1 MRRNI
6 VAGNWKM
13 NLNHPDS
20 TRLIDEINSS
30 EIHSDTELIVAPPSI
45 YLSSFNKKQHHFSLS
60 AQNIHFEENGAFT
73 GEISAEML
81 SSLNINYAIV
91 GHSER
96 RSLFHETDEIIFK
109 KVESLLKYK
118 VTPIFCCGELK
129 EEREEGRAF
138 EVVSNQLNNLLS
150 HLNEDQIKKVI
161 IAYEPVWAIGT
172 GLTASPEDAQKM
184 HQHIRGSIADQFSI
198 ETAEN
203 ISILYGGSCKP
214 ENAKDIFSQ
223 DDIDGGLIG
232 GASLDCKSFLSIAN
246 SFS

>member
-20 TRLIDEINSS
+20 TRLIDEINTS

-96 RSLFHETDEIIFK
+96 RSLFQETDEIIFE
-109 KVESLLKYK
+109 KVKSLLKYE

-138 EVVSNQLNNLLS
+138 EVVSNQLNYLLTD
-150 HLNEDQIKKVI
+150 LNEDQFGKII

-232 GASLDCKSFLSIAN
+232 GASLNCKSFLSIAN

>member
-20 TRLIDEINSS
+20 TRLIDEINTS

-129 EEREEGRAF
+129 EDREEGRAF
-138 EVVSNQLNNLLS
+138 EVVSNQLNNLLT

>member
-13 NLNHPDS
+13 NLNYPDS
-20 TRLIDEINSS
+20 TRLIDEINTS
-30 EIHSDTELIVAPPSI
+30 EIHSNTELIVAPPSI

-138 EVVSNQLNNLLS
+138 EVVSNQLNNLLT

-184 HQHIRGSIADQFSI
+184 HKHIRGSIADQFSI

>member
-20 TRLIDEINSS
+20 TRLIDEINTS

-129 EEREEGRAF
+129 EEREEGKAF
-138 EVVSNQLNNLLS
+138 EVVSNQLNNLLT

>member
-1 MRRNI
+1 MRRKI

-20 TRLIDEINSS
+20 TRLIDEINTS
-30 EIHSDTELIVAPPSI
+30 EIHSDTELIVAPPSV

-138 EVVSNQLNNLLS
+138 EVVSNQLNNLLT

-184 HQHIRGSIADQFSI
+184 HQHIRGSIADKFSI

>member
-138 EVVSNQLNNLLS
+138 EVVSNQLNNLLT

>member
-13 NLNHPDS
+13 NLNYPDS
-20 TRLIDEINSS
+20 TRLIDEINTN
-30 EIHSDTELIVAPPSI
+30 EINSDAELIVAPPSI
-45 YLSSFNKKQHHFSLS
+45 YLSSLNKKQHHFSLS

-96 RSLFHETDEIIFK
+96 RSMFHETDEIIFK
-109 KVESLLKYK
+109 KVKSLLKYN
-118 VTPIFCCGELK
+118 VSPIFCCGELK

-138 EVVSNQLNNLLS
+138 EVVSNQLNYLLS
-150 HLNEDQIKKVI
+150 DLKEDQIRKII

-184 HQHIRGSIADQFSI
+184 HKHIRVSLADQFSLK
-198 ETAEN
+198 TAEN
-203 ISILYGGSCKP
+203 ITILYGGSCKP

-232 GASLDCKSFLSIAN
+232 GASLDCNSFLSIAN

>member
-13 NLNHPDS
+13 NLNLSDS
-20 TRLIDEINSS
+20 TRLIDEINTK
-30 EIHSDTELIVAPPSI
+30 EIHPDVELIVAPPSI
-45 YLSSFNKKQHHFSLS
+45 YLSSLHKKQHHFSLS

-96 RSLFHETDEIIFK
+96 RSMFHETDEIIFK
-109 KVESLLKYK
+109 KVKSLLKYNIS
-118 VTPIFCCGELK
+118 PIFCCGESK

-138 EVVSNQLNNLLS
+138 EVVSNQLNYLLS
-150 HLNEDQIKKVI
+150 DLNEDQIRKII

-184 HQHIRGSIADQFSI
+184 HKHIRESLADQFSLN
-198 ETAEN
+198 TAEN
-203 ISILYGGSCKP
+203 IAILYGGSCKP
-214 ENAKDIFSQ
+214 KNAKDIFSQ

-232 GASLDCKSFLSIAN
+232 GASLDCNSFLSIAN

>member
-13 NLNHPDS
+13 NLNYPDS
-20 TRLIDEINSS
+20 TRLIDEINTK
-30 EIHSDTELIVAPPSI
+30 EIHPDVELIVAPPSI
-45 YLSSFNKKQHHFSLS
+45 YLSSLKEKQHHFSLS

-96 RSLFHETDEIIFK
+96 RSMFHETDEIIFK
-109 KVESLLKYK
+109 KVKSLLKYNIS
-118 VTPIFCCGELK
+118 PIFCCGESK

-138 EVVSNQLNNLLS
+138 EVVSNQLNYLLS
-150 HLNEDQIKKVI
+150 DLNEDQIRKII

-184 HQHIRGSIADQFSI
+184 HKHIRESLADQFSLK
-198 ETAEN
+198 TAEN
-203 ISILYGGSCKP
+203 IPILYGGSCKP
-214 ENAKDIFSQ
+214 KNAKDIFSQ

-232 GASLDCKSFLSIAN
+232 GASLDCNSFLSIAN

>member
-60 AQNIHFEENGAFT
+60 AQNVHFEENGAFT

>member
-13 NLNHPDS
+13 NLNHSDS
-20 TRLIDEINSS
+20 TRLIDEINTN
-30 EIHSDTELIVAPPSI
+30 EIHSDAELIVAPPSI
-45 YLSSFNKKQHHFSLS
+45 YLSSLHKKQHHFSLS

-96 RSLFHETDEIIFK
+96 RSMFHETDEIIFK
-109 KVESLLKYK
+109 KVKSLLKYNIS
-118 VTPIFCCGELK
+118 PIFCCGESK

-138 EVVSNQLNNLLS
+138 EVVSNQLNYLLS
-150 HLNEDQIKKVI
+150 DLNEDQIRKII

-184 HQHIRGSIADQFSI
+184 HKHIRESLADQFSLK
-198 ETAEN
+198 TAQN
-203 ISILYGGSCKP
+203 IAILYGGSCKP
-214 ENAKDIFSQ
+214 KNAKDIFSQ

-232 GASLDCKSFLSIAN
+232 GASLDCNSFLSIAN

>member
-13 NLNHPDS
+13 NLNHDDS
-20 TRLIDEINSS
+20 TRLIDEINTS
-30 EIHSDTELIVAPPSI
+30 EIHSDAELIVAPPSV
-45 YLSSFNKKQHHFSLS
+45 YLSSFNNKQHHFSLS

-109 KVESLLKYK
+109 KVESLLKYNL
-118 VTPIFCCGELK
+118 TPIFCCGESK
-129 EEREEGRAF
+129 KEREEGRAF
-138 EVVSNQLNNLLS
+138 DVVSNQLNYLL
-150 HLNEDQIKKVI
+150 LDLKEDQIKKII

-184 HQHIRGSIADQFSI
+184 HKHIRELLANQFSRK
-198 ETAEN
+198 TAEN

-214 ENAKDIFSQ
+214 DNAKDIFSQ

-232 GASLDCKSFLSIAN
+232 GASLDCNSFLSIAN

>member
-20 TRLIDEINSS
+20 TRLIDEINTS
-30 EIHSDTELIVAPPSI
+30 EIHSDAELIVAPPSV

-138 EVVSNQLNNLLS
+138 EVVSNQLNNLLT

>member
-20 TRLIDEINSS
+20 TRLIDEINTS
-30 EIHSDTELIVAPPSI
+30 EIHSDTELIVAPPNI

-109 KVESLLKYK
+109 KVESLLKYN

-138 EVVSNQLNNLLS
+138 EVVSNQLNNLLT

>member
-20 TRLIDEINSS
+20 TRLIDEINTS

-81 SSLNINYAIV
+81 SSLNIKYAIV

-138 EVVSNQLNNLLS
+138 EVVSNQLNNLLT

-232 GASLDCKSFLSIAN
+232 GASLNCKSFLSIAN

>member
-13 NLNHPDS
+13 NLNLSDS
-20 TRLIDEINSS
+20 TRLIDEINTK
-30 EIHSDTELIVAPPSI
+30 EIHPDVELIVAPPSI
-45 YLSSFNKKQHHFSLS
+45 YLSSLNKKQHHFSLS

-96 RSLFHETDEIIFK
+96 RSMFHETDEIIFK
-109 KVESLLKYK
+109 KVKSLLKYNIS
-118 VTPIFCCGELK
+118 PIFCCGESK

-138 EVVSNQLNNLLS
+138 EVVSNQLNYLLS
-150 HLNEDQIKKVI
+150 DLNEDQIRKII

-184 HQHIRGSIADQFSI
+184 HKHIRESLADQFSLK
-198 ETAEN
+198 TAEN
-203 ISILYGGSCKP
+203 IAILYGGSCKP
-214 ENAKDIFSQ
+214 KNAKDIFSQ

-232 GASLDCKSFLSIAN
+232 GASLDCNSFLSIAN

>member
-13 NLNHPDS
+13 NLNHSDS
-20 TRLIDEINSS
+20 TQLIDEINTK
-30 EIHSDTELIVAPPSI
+30 EIHPDVELIVAPPSI
-45 YLSSFNKKQHHFSLS
+45 YLSSLHKKQHHFSLS

-96 RSLFHETDEIIFK
+96 RSMFHETDEIIFK
-109 KVESLLKYK
+109 KVKSLLKYNIS
-118 VTPIFCCGELK
+118 PIFCCGESK

-138 EVVSNQLNNLLS
+138 EVVSNQLNYLLS
-150 HLNEDQIKKVI
+150 DLNEDQIRKII

-184 HQHIRGSIADQFSI
+184 HKHIRESLADQFSLK
-198 ETAEN
+198 TAEN
-203 ISILYGGSCKP
+203 IPILYGGSCKP
-214 ENAKDIFSQ
+214 KNAKDIFSQ

-232 GASLDCKSFLSIAN
+232 GASLDCNSFLSIAN

>member
-13 NLNHPDS
+13 NLNLSDS
-20 TRLIDEINSS
+20 TRLIDEINTK
-30 EIHSDTELIVAPPSI
+30 EIHPDVELIVATPTI
-45 YLSSFNKKQHHFSLS
+45 YLSSLKGKQHHFSLS

-96 RSLFHETDEIIFK
+96 RSMFHETDEIIFK
-109 KVESLLKYK
+109 KVKSLLKYNIS
-118 VTPIFCCGELK
+118 PIFCCGESK

-138 EVVSNQLNNLLS
+138 EVVSNQLNYLLS
-150 HLNEDQIKKVI
+150 YLNEDQIRKII

-184 HQHIRGSIADQFSI
+184 HKHIRESLADQFSLK
-198 ETAEN
+198 TAEN
-203 ISILYGGSCKP
+203 IPILYGGSCKP
-214 ENAKDIFSQ
+214 KNAKDIFSQ

-232 GASLDCKSFLSIAN
+232 GASLDCNSFLSIAN

>member
-13 NLNHPDS
+13 NLNHSDS
-20 TRLIDEINSS
+20 TRLIDEINTK
-30 EIHSDTELIVAPPSI
+30 EIHPDVELIVAPPSI
-45 YLSSFNKKQHHFSLS
+45 YLSSLHKKQHHFSLS

-96 RSLFHETDEIIFK
+96 RSMFHETDEIIFK
-109 KVESLLKYK
+109 KVKSLLKYNIS
-118 VTPIFCCGELK
+118 PIFCCGESK

-138 EVVSNQLNNLLS
+138 EVVSNQLNYLLS
-150 HLNEDQIKKVI
+150 DLKEDQIRKII

-184 HQHIRGSIADQFSI
+184 HKHIRDSLADQFSLK
-198 ETAEN
+198 TAEN
-203 ISILYGGSCKP
+203 IAILYGGSCKP
-214 ENAKDIFSQ
+214 ENA
-223 DDIDGGLIG
+223 
-232 GASLDCKSFLSIAN
+232 
-246 SFS
+246 

>member
-13 NLNHPDS
+13 NLNHSDS
-20 TRLIDEINSS
+20 TRLIDEINTK
-30 EIHSDTELIVAPPSI
+30 EIHPNVELIVAPPSI
-45 YLSSFNKKQHHFSLS
+45 YLSSLHKKQHHFSLS

-96 RSLFHETDEIIFK
+96 RSMFHETDEIIFK
-109 KVESLLKYK
+109 KVKSLLKYNIS
-118 VTPIFCCGELK
+118 PIFCCGESK

-138 EVVSNQLNNLLS
+138 EVVSNQLNYLLS
-150 HLNEDQIKKVI
+150 DLNEDQIRKII

-184 HQHIRGSIADQFSI
+184 HKHIRESLADQFSLK
-198 ETAEN
+198 TAEN
-203 ISILYGGSCKP
+203 IAILYGGSCKP
-214 ENAKDIFSQ
+214 KNAKDIFSQ

-232 GASLDCKSFLSIAN
+232 GASLDCNSFLSIAN

>member
-20 TRLIDEINSS
+20 TRLIDEINTS

-138 EVVSNQLNNLLS
+138 EVVSNQLNNLLT

>member
-172 GLTASPEDAQKM
+172 GLTASPEDAQKI

>member
-20 TRLIDEINSS
+20 TRLIDEINTS

-138 EVVSNQLNNLLS
+138 EVVSNQLNNLLT

-172 GLTASPEDAQKM
+172 GLTASPEDAQNM